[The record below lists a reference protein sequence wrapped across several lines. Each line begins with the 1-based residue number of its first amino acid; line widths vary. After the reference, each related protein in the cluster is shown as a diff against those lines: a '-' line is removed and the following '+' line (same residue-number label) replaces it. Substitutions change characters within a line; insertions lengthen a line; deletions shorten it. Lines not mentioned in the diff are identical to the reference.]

1 MITEVPYVKGWIR
14 SPIDSVARKNPEAAL
29 QEIES
34 RFAGF
39 MKHFPGLA
47 WIKDAAG
54 RYVFANEEALKAY
67 GATRE
72 ELYGKTDKE
81 IFAPEQADQFVHNDQ
96 RVVASSSAIR
106 VVERLEQPDGIHYS
120 LVTKFPIPVPGSNHI
135 LIGGTAIDV
144 TERVQA
150 EEALRRLAAEM
161 EARVDDRTRELVQS
175 PEQLRA
181 LATGLTLTEQRERK
195 RLAAEL
201 HDHLAQM
208 LVLIRLK
215 LGQAKQGPFDQTLEM
230 IQQAETLLSEALA
243 YTRELVAE
251 LSPPVLHEF
260 GLPAALRWLGE
271 QMKRFELT
279 VTVRVGTPEE
289 LQLPEDL
296 AILLFQST
304 RELLINTA
312 KHAKTK
318 EATVALTQDD
328 GTLRITVQDQG
339 IGFDPTLAQKSGTT
353 ANSPKF
359 GVFSIRERMCA
370 LGGHFEIHSCS
381 GEGTTAILSL
391 PQSLAPTSDSTLV
404 PARSQTPEAAGKT
417 MHMGAT
423 CRVLI
428 VDDHAMLR
436 QGLRSVLDDYS
447 DIEVVG
453 EAANGLEVI
462 DMVRRLNPAIV
473 VMDRNMPHM
482 NGIDATAKITTDW
495 PDIIVI
501 GLSVNVSQENLDA
514 MRRAGAIA
522 VLTKEAAVE
531 QLYRTI
537 QVALAAR
544 ESRPLTEPSK
554 AR

>member
-1 MITEVPYVKGWIR
+1 MG

-54 RYVFANEEALKAY
+54 RYVFANEEALKVF

-81 IFAPEQADQFVHNDQ
+81 IFAPERADRFVHNDQ
-96 RVVASSSAIR
+96 RVVASSSAIK
-106 VVERLEQPDGIHYS
+106 VVEMLEQPDGVHYS

-161 EARVDDRTRELVQS
+161 EARVEDRTRELVQS
-175 PEQLRA
+175 HEQLRA
-181 LATGLTLTEQRERK
+181 LATDLTLTEQRERK

-215 LGQAKQGPFDQTLEM
+215 LGQAKQGPVDQTLDM
-230 IQQAETLLSEALA
+230 IRQAEQLLSEALA

-271 QMKRFELT
+271 RMKRFELT
-279 VTVRVGTPEE
+279 VTVRVETPEE

-312 KHAKTK
+312 KHARTK

-359 GVFSIRERMCA
+359 GVFSIRERMYA
-370 LGGHFEIHSCS
+370 LGGHFEIHSLS
-381 GEGTTAILSL
+381 GEGTTAILSV
-391 PQSLAPTSDSTLV
+391 PQTSGLAPASESAFV

-453 EAANGLEVI
+453 EASNGLEAI
-462 DMVRRLNPAIV
+462 DMVRQLNPAIV
-473 VMDRNMPHM
+473 VMDINMPHM
-482 NGIDATAKITTDW
+482 NGVDATDKITTDW
-495 PDIIVI
+495 PNIIVI

-554 AR
+554 VRISQ